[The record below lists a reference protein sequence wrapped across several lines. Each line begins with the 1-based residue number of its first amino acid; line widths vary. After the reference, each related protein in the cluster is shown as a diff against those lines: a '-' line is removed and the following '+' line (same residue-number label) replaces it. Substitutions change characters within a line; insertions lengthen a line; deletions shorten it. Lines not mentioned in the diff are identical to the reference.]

1 MLTGLL
7 AWNAEYDMW
16 SFYNNPNPDDNF
28 KVVFDGYTRTIWILE
43 GVTDILVRTDLYSD
57 WKDWMLVSDNQKWA
71 HAFDVEGGVPISDTE
86 ATGITYFL
94 VNNWTVRQRTGGI
107 PTNVE
112 GNMYGYTEAGVPQ
125 NPYNP
130 DEEGLLSISS
140 KVSNLSDTIYRTET
154 VTVPA
159 LSTDESW
166 ILRMAYEEARR
177 SRAMQ
182 TNNICW

>member
-1 MLTGLL
+1 M
-7 AWNAEYDMW
+7 
-16 SFYNNPNPDDNF
+16 
-28 KVVFDGYTRTIWILE
+28 
-43 GVTDILVRTDLYSD
+43 
-57 WKDWMLVSDNQKWA
+57 
-71 HAFDVEGGVPISDTE
+71 
-86 ATGITYFL
+86 

-130 DEEGLLSISS
+130 DEEGLISISS

-182 TNNICW
+182 TNRVNIATVGEGDSRVDIITVYDDDGVTELYRIQINGQDCDNRIKIDEKDYCPVTEPPTPCP